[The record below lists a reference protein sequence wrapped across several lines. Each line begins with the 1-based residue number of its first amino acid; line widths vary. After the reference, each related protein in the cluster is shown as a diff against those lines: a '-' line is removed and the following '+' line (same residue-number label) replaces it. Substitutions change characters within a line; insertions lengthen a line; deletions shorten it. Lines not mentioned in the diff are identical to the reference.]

1 MTATKTKPTRKD
13 GKYPQ
18 PKRVTKEENVF
29 WDGGLGKW
37 TAVLPYT
44 DPLTS
49 KLAKTPKRFR
59 DKDELV
65 AVGKRKDFIAAMTA
79 GLDVSKY
86 GQTVREFIAYWLQE
100 EIKPHKAPKTYQ
112 SYKQLADWYIIPVLG
127 DVILANLTPKQVQT
141 WANKVPEMRC
151 RKKEGGD
158 KPALLAKS
166 TVQRARDVLRNALNA
181 AYRNDF
187 VTRNAA
193 EHIQTSGAETA
204 EKAAL
209 DAAQAQQFLAAVKGH
224 RLFALWFVALALGM
238 RQGEILGLTWDL
250 IDFDA
255 GTINVA
261 GQLQR
266 VGGEFARRTTKS
278 KASKRT
284 VNLPPSLTAALK
296 SHKARQNVD
305 RLRLGDKW
313 RTDHDYVF
321 RTDTG
326 NPFDG
331 GNINKYTQA
340 ALAQAGL
347 PPLTF
352 HELRHSA
359 ASLLAAQGQDEHAI
373 MRLLGHTDIRLTKNR
388 YTHQFAAGRL
398 KLATAMESIL
408 SGAVGD

>member
-1 MTATKTKPTRKD
+1 MSAPKAKPTKTD

-18 PKRVTKEENVF
+18 PKRVTKEDNVF

-44 DPLTS
+44 DPLTGQP
-49 KLAKTPKRFR
+49 AKTPKRFR
-59 DKDELV
+59 DYDEAV
-65 AVGKRKDFIAAMTA
+65 AVKKRRDFVAAMNA

-86 GQTVREFIAYWLQE
+86 GQTVRQFIEYWLE
-100 EIKPHKAPKTYQ
+100 HEVKPFKAPKTYQ
-112 SYKQLADWYIIPVLG
+112 SYKQMAEWYILPVLG
-127 DVILANLTPKQVQT
+127 DAILANLTPKQVQA
-141 WANKVPEMRC
+141 WANKVPTMRR
-151 RKKEGGD
+151 RKKADEK
-158 KPALLAKS
+158 KPAPLAKT

-181 AYRNDF
+181 AYRNND
-187 VTRNAA
+187 VTRNVA
-193 EHIQTSGAETA
+193 EHIQTGGGESV

-209 DAAQAQQFLAAVKGH
+209 DAEQARIFLAAIKGH
-224 RLFALWFVALALGM
+224 RLFAMWFVALALGM
-238 RQGEILGLTWDL
+238 RQGEILGLTWEL
-250 IDFDA
+250 IDLNA
-255 GTINVA
+255 STIKVD

-266 VGGEFARRTTKS
+266 LDGEFARRTTKS

-284 VNLPPSLTAALK
+284 IDLPQSLVAALK
-296 SHKARQNVD
+296 AHKARQNVD

-331 GNINKYTQA
+331 GNINKYTKA
-340 ALAQAGL
+340 ALVGAGL

-359 ASLLAAQGQDEHAI
+359 ASLLAAQGEDEHAI

-398 KLATAMESIL
+398 KLAQAMEGIL
-408 SGAVGD
+408 GTATGD